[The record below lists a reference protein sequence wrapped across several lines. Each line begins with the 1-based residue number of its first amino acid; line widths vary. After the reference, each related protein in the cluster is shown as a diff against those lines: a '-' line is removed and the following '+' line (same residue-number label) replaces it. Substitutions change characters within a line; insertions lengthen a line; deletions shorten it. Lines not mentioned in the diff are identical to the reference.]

1 MTGVGSIVI
10 GYRTKIECFRSIRS
24 IYNITRVGSRRLG
37 ALYDYM
43 HIIRIISE
51 SVSGGFCRLQNPISQ
66 RYRSSSS
73 AAVAQAAM
81 AVPTR
86 FVSHG
91 ALSLKDTI
99 VTSRWSEFTKD

>member
-1 MTGVGSIVI
+1 MFPFHPID
-10 GYRTKIECFRSIRS
+10 
-24 IYNITRVGSRRLG
+24 IYNIITRVGSRRLG

-51 SVSGGFCRLQNPISQ
+51 SVSGGFCRLENPISQ
-66 RYRSSSS
+66 RYRSSS

-91 ALSLKDTI
+91 ALSLKDAI